1 MNASVTEVTS
11 LKLQKNVEYNSQL
24 PYNVIKSDV
33 FDYRFTTKD
42 GINYRAYFINVSYL
56 HPSFTEAYSFNIE
69 PEGDISSTHHPLDIR
84 IGRTIAFIF
93 DEFFEKNENSMLMAC
108 DNTDGR
114 EEKRRL
120 LFDRWYDIYSN
131 NKLIKLDAS
140 MINESYR
147 LYVSI
152 YINKNNPNKEK
163 IIDAFNELVK
173 TDLYELGL

>member
-1 MNASVTEVTS
+1 
-11 LKLQKNVEYNSQL
+11 
-24 PYNVIKSDV
+24 
-33 FDYRFTTKD
+33 
-42 GINYRAYFINVSYL
+42 
-56 HPSFTEAYSFNIE
+56 
-69 PEGDISSTHHPLDIR
+69 
-84 IGRTIAFIF
+84 
-93 DEFFEKNENSMLMAC
+93 MLMAC

-173 TDLYELGL
+173 TDLYEFGL

>member
-1 MNASVTEVTS
+1 
-11 LKLQKNVEYNSQL
+11 
-24 PYNVIKSDV
+24 
-33 FDYRFTTKD
+33 
-42 GINYRAYFINVSYL
+42 
-56 HPSFTEAYSFNIE
+56 
-69 PEGDISSTHHPLDIR
+69 
-84 IGRTIAFIF
+84 
-93 DEFFEKNENSMLMAC
+93 MAC

>member
-1 MNASVTEVTS
+1 M
-11 LKLQKNVEYNSQL
+11 
-24 PYNVIKSDV
+24 
-33 FDYRFTTKD
+33 
-42 GINYRAYFINVSYL
+42 
-56 HPSFTEAYSFNIE
+56 
-69 PEGDISSTHHPLDIR
+69 DIR
-84 IGRTIAFIF
+84 IGRTIAFIL
-93 DEFFEKNENSMLMAC
+93 DVFFEKNENSMLMAC

>member
-1 MNASVTEVTS
+1 
-11 LKLQKNVEYNSQL
+11 
-24 PYNVIKSDV
+24 
-33 FDYRFTTKD
+33 
-42 GINYRAYFINVSYL
+42 
-56 HPSFTEAYSFNIE
+56 
-69 PEGDISSTHHPLDIR
+69 
-84 IGRTIAFIF
+84 
-93 DEFFEKNENSMLMAC
+93 MLMAC

-120 LFDRWYDIYSN
+120 LFDIWYDIYSN

-173 TDLYELGL
+173 TDLYELGLWEF